1 MGVVGM
7 GSFDRGCTGGR
18 PSQLAMR
25 LRTDDRLRVSFEGG
39 SGLLT
44 PTAVPDLTP
53 AASSSSSRPSGWPR
67 NMSSVDFP
75 LRREDLTDFIS
86 RSSSTSSAKAS
97 FDESADEEL
106 IELVLTIANPF
117 KNWGFI
123 RLTVSSL

>member
-1 MGVVGM
+1 M

-44 PTAVPDLTP
+44 PAADPDLTP
-53 AASSSSSRPSGWPR
+53 AASSSSSRPSGCPR

-75 LRREDLTDFIS
+75 LRRDDLTDFIS

-106 IELVLTIANPF
+106 IELVLTIANPI
-117 KNWGFI
+117 KVG
-123 RLTVSSL
+123 SL